1 MKHTMI
7 QVAAVVIDGA
17 GPDPKPCPMAC
28 APERVTKRV
37 PSIGAGSGAPHE
49 PGGIA

>member
-1 MKHTMI
+1 MKQTMSHLAEAG
-7 QVAAVVIDGA
+7 VRDAV
-17 GPDPKPCPMAC
+17 PSPTPCPLTC

-37 PSIGAGSGAPHE
+37 PSIVAGSGAPHE